1 MHPRP
6 AISHIYLLQGTQL
19 ANDTVSSI
27 DGAWHSVDDIR
38 RRVLSY
44 QMSLTEASCPKVLA
58 ALMMIQNSVHTQSK
72 IYICTVLFHIT
83 DAAGVCIIICSHLG
97 QIEIDKC

>member
-19 ANDTVSSI
+19 ASDTVSPI

-58 ALMMIQNSVHTQSK
+58 ALMMIQNSHVQCTLSQK
-72 IYICTVLFHIT
+72 YIYALCYST
-83 DAAGVCIIICSHLG
+83 
-97 QIEIDKC
+97 